1 LDFFPRFSFD
11 SFFLLFGFGRDID
24 TSLTIMQEKEP
35 GATIV
40 GVIQLKQKGAKTGL
54 GLDVRHGRIYVD
66 RLGGAFA
73 ANPINPIRIGDLL
86 LEVEG
91 TSADEFRGIKEIRK
105 SIEVVFTEN
114 KRLNILVH
122 RPDPEDTSD
131 STDSDYVPETDSEEE
146 EEQTRS
152 FIKIDETYQV
162 RRLVTKKELNGS
174 LVQVVEQD
182 VSNSDRWIV
191 EILEVRNLKDSP
203 MIGEAIS
210 VLTEKLSK
218 IIKPDIMMKL
228 RNLKGEEAQYNGCLC
243 TIVECI
249 SKEKSNWLVRNP
261 VEYRDNGTMKK
272 HKLKLNVFGK
282 NLEHEQDAAR

>member
-1 LDFFPRFSFD
+1 
-11 SFFLLFGFGRDID
+11 
-24 TSLTIMQEKEP
+24 MQEYAP

-40 GVIQLKQKGAKTGL
+40 GVIQLKRKITKTGL

-91 TSADEFRGIKEIRK
+91 ASVDEFRGVKEIRK
-105 SIEVVFTEN
+105 SIEVSFTEN
-114 KRLNILVH
+114 KRLNILVQ
-122 RPDPEDTSD
+122 RPDPDDTSD
-131 STDSDYVPETDSEEE
+131 STDSDYVPESDSEEE
-146 EEQTRS
+146 EEETRPG
-152 FIKIDETYQV
+152 IQIGETYQA

-174 LVQVVEQD
+174 LVQVVKQD
-182 VSNSDRWIV
+182 ESDSDRWIV
-191 EILEVRNLKDSP
+191 EILEVRNFKDSP
-203 MIGEAIS
+203 MIGKVIS
-210 VLTEKLSK
+210 VLTEKLFK
-218 IIKPDIMMKL
+218 IIKPGIIMKL

-249 SKEKSNWLVRNP
+249 SKEKANWLVRDP
-261 VEYRDNGTMKK
+261 IEFRDNGTTKK
-272 HKLKLNVFGK
+272 HKLKLKVFGK